1 MKEEK
6 DEYELML
13 TLKNQGDGDPESCF
27 GAAGI
32 DSDSVDVNDG
42 IGIIRWLLKHDPAV
56 KMWKLTR
63 KPAGKQKQY
72 TIRFPPDASDTLEE
86 MAKEEGV
93 PVSEFIRRAVNFYQ
107 VKMKAVKEN
116 KLLMLQSADGA
127 LEIVT
132 GF

>member
-6 DEYELML
+6 DTYELML

-32 DSDSVDVNDG
+32 DGDSVDVNDG
-42 IGIIRWLLKHDPAV
+42 LGIIRWLLKHDPAV
-56 KMWKLTR
+56 NMWKLIR
-63 KPAGKQKQY
+63 KPTGKQKQY
-72 TIRFPPDASDTLEE
+72 TIRFPPEASATLDE

-93 PVSEFIRRAVNFYQ
+93 SVSEFVRRAVNFYQ
-107 VKMKAVKEN
+107 VRLEAKHQN
-116 KLLMLQSADGA
+116 KLIMLQSPDGS

-132 GF
+132 A